1 MVMTHPPRTFLLPKN
16 SETSRTMNGLSHK
29 HLAAL
34 KGVFEHRDFQLRP
47 NLLEVLHISSV
58 LHDYPFE

>member
-1 MVMTHPPRTFLLPKN
+1 MVCPI
-16 SETSRTMNGLSHK
+16 SI
-29 HLAAL
+29 LAAL

-47 NLLEVLHISSV
+47 NLLEVSGISSV